1 MKLYLESIGYLE
13 LLNVVPWYM
22 FKKNLNFPRKKFKNI
37 KNYLA
42 TWKQNIKHFF
52 LEFNKTNNTNLL
64 LQN

>member
-22 FKKNLNFPRKKFKNI
+22 FKKKSKFSKKKFKNI

-52 LEFNKTNNTNLL
+52 FRI
-64 LQN
+64 